1 MWLIQIFQDPVSERM
16 NKLDEIILAIRTHLP
31 RWRFPQIKHL
41 GIQIWSINRGKRPAF
56 LWDKLPNLGLDIL
69 KDLLTTL
76 LDNRIITREIQVITM
91 AEEIFLINREE
102 LINGLN
108 SHRFLFLDILPEGD
122 KFNLI
127 NRNKDITVL
136 VHQLQA
142 NAIDLSFSDDPT
154 TNLATISGLILDYPV
169 VYYSNHGLDIR
180 DARLM
185 VYKVLTSDQWILYSF
200 SVPADILTNDESIRK
215 HIEKWKTR
223 LTGMGL
229 TIESQVVFVESCVL

>member
-1 MWLIQIFQDPVSERM
+1 M

-41 GIQIWSINRGKRPAF
+41 GIQIWAINRGKRPAF

-91 AEEIFLINREE
+91 AEEIFLINRED

-108 SHRFLFLDILPEGD
+108 STKRFLFLDILPEGD

-142 NAIDLSFSDDPT
+142 NAMDLSFSDDPT
-154 TNLATISGLILDYPV
+154 TNLVTISGLILDYPV
-169 VYYSNHGLDIR
+169 VYYTKHGLDIR

-200 SVPADILTNDESIRK
+200 SVPADLLTNDESIRK

-223 LTGMGL
+223 LTGVGL

>member
-1 MWLIQIFQDPVSERM
+1 M
-16 NKLDEIILAIRTHLP
+16 DEIILAIRTHLP

-56 LWDKLPNLGLDIL
+56 LWDKLPNLDLDIL

-142 NAIDLSFSDDPT
+142 NAMDLSFSDDPT

>member
-200 SVPADILTNDESIRK
+200 SVPADLLTNDESIRK

>member
-1 MWLIQIFQDPVSERM
+1 M
-16 NKLDEIILAIRTHLP
+16 DEIILAIRTHLP

-91 AEEIFLINREE
+91 AEEIFLINRED

-108 SHRFLFLDILPEGD
+108 STKRFLFLDILPEGD

-142 NAIDLSFSDDPT
+142 NAMDLSFSDDPT